1 MDGPVVLAGLVDEER
16 TLVGDP
22 SQPQSLLTPDNER
35 EWTFWQPS
43 YRTRGQ
49 ARNFR
54 LIPLHEVREQRY
66 TVYFPMSEP

>member
-1 MDGPVVLAGLVDEER
+1 VLAGLVDEER
-16 TLVGDP
+16 TLIGDAG
-22 SQPQSLLTPDNER
+22 QPGMLLAPDNER
-35 EWTFWQPS
+35 EWTFWQAG

-66 TVYFPMSEP
+66 TVYFPVEKGSPA

>member
-1 MDGPVVLAGLVDEER
+1 M
-16 TLVGDP
+16 GDP
-22 SQPQSLLTPDNER
+22 AQPETLLAPDNER
-35 EWTFWQPS
+35 EWVFWQGG

-66 TVYFPMSEP
+66 TVYFPVAGG